1 MIKVNKNEVELSGN
15 MPLFYAELT
24 CLMVVLIKGED
35 KGPVVAAR
43 MIVHS
48 LVQALNADT
57 SKDTFYKIDGGT
69 MIDFIKQMNE
79 DGQTGG

>member
-15 MPLFYAELT
+15 MQLFYTELT
-24 CLMVVLIKGED
+24 CLMVALIKGED

-48 LVQALNADT
+48 LVQALNANT
-57 SKDTFYKIDGGT
+57 SKDTFVKIDGAT
-69 MIDFIKQMNE
+69 LLDYIKHMNE